1 MFRKTKIV
9 CTLGPSTDK
18 EGVLKRLI
26 EEGMNVARF
35 NFSHG
40 DHEEQLGRL
49 QMLQKLRK
57 ELKRPVAALLDTKGP
72 EIRLRDFT
80 DGKVELKDGQTFTL
94 TTDEIMGD
102 AKRVSI
108 TYKNLPED
116 VKPGD
121 RILIDDGLIGME
133 VKEIKV
139 TSGAKADKDGNKP
152 KDIICQVLNGGVI
165 SNRKGVNVPNVEL
178 SMPYISEKD
187 YGDIVFAVEHDYDFI
202 AASFV
207 RTADDVLAIR
217 KILAE
222 KGGEDINII
231 AKIENMQGVQNIDDI
246 IRVSDGIMVARGDMG
261 VEIPLEDVPVIQKM
275 IIKKVYDAGKKV
287 ITATQM
293 LDSMMKH
300 PRPTRAEATDVA
312 NAIYDGTSAIMLS
325 GETAAGMYP
334 IEALKTM
341 VRIAVRTE
349 QDINYL
355 QRFKMRK
362 TMSNPDVTNAISHA
376 TCTMAGDLNA
386 AAIITVT
393 KSGRTARMVSK
404 YRPNCPIIG
413 GCLTEKIYRQL
424 ALSWGVIPL
433 MIEEKT
439 QAEELFDYAVDA
451 AEAAGIISKGDVV
464 VLTAGVP
471 LGVSGTTN
479 LIKVQVAGHI
489 LVEGQGIGTQKISA
503 NLCVCHSD
511 EDLKNFKVGD
521 IIVAKDTS
529 NAMMTQMREASGL
542 IVEASGE
549 NCHAAIAGLSLD
561 RMTAAIIGFSLNYA
575 AYFAEIYRSG
585 IQAIP
590 KGQYEAAKVLGF
602 NRSQTFFKI
611 ILPQVVKIITPSLGS
626 ECMTLV
632 KDTSLAHV
640 IGVMEIYVVATNQ
653 MARSRGMIYL
663 VVAGIFYLIMNAI
676 VSKVFSVIEKRMNYY
691 R

>member
-231 AKIENMQGVQNIDDI
+231 AKIENMQGVQN
-246 IRVSDGIMVARGDMG
+246 MG

-561 RMTAAIIGFSLNYA
+561 IPVLIGAKHALDVLKSSAYVELDCENGLVTAN
-575 AYFAEIYRSG
+575 
-585 IQAIP
+585 
-590 KGQYEAAKVLGF
+590 
-602 NRSQTFFKI
+602 
-611 ILPQVVKIITPSLGS
+611 
-626 ECMTLV
+626 
-632 KDTSLAHV
+632 
-640 IGVMEIYVVATNQ
+640 
-653 MARSRGMIYL
+653 
-663 VVAGIFYLIMNAI
+663 
-676 VSKVFSVIEKRMNYY
+676 
-691 R
+691 